1 MTGSLK
7 AATLSLAVLAAA
19 ALAASAAESRTWTT
33 AAGIRFTMSDRALAA
48 ARDGREI
55 FSTTALLAEKRRE
68 FDADVEER
76 ARELLAP
83 DPPEYGEP
91 IADATIS
98 YRPLSVVGPLV
109 SLEVAGGGYSPG
121 AAHPYGFQIIE
132 VIDVTRPDAKPS
144 LLDYYEERALV
155 EALAADPWIR
165 RVGAAA
171 EAPLPRTSL
180 SALAA
185 ALNDASP
192 GAEEGD
198 VGCSLDAFFSVRLV
212 HSFAFHHRAGD
223 KVAVRIGIPYAHEVC
238 RGEMHEVGLL
248 LPIPAALRAE
258 LARADKREAGFL
270 AKDAPAAPP
279 YQEKFEA
286 DLRDV
291 ARRLKA
297 R

>member
-1 MTGSLK
+1 MK
-7 AATLSLAVLAAA
+7 AVSLSLVAVAVA
-19 ALAASAAESRTWTT
+19 ALAGYAAETRTWTT
-33 AAGIRFTMSDRALAA
+33 TSGIRFTMSDRALAA
-48 ARDGREI
+48 IRDGREV
-55 FSTTALLAEKRRE
+55 FSTTALLAQQRRE

-76 ARELLAP
+76 ARELLGP
-83 DPPEYGEP
+83 DPTEYPEP
-91 IADATIS
+91 VADETVS

-109 SLEVAGGGYSPG
+109 SLEVASGGYSPG

-132 VIDVTRPDAKPS
+132 VTDVSRPDAKPS
-144 LLDYYEERALV
+144 LLDYYEERTLV
-155 EALAADPWIR
+155 EALVADPWIR

-185 ALNDASP
+185 VLNDASP
-192 GAEEGD
+192 GAEEGE

-212 HSFAFHHRAGD
+212 HSFAFHHRVGD

-248 LPIPAALRAE
+248 LPIPAVLRGE
-258 LARADKREAGFL
+258 LARAEKREAGFL
-270 AKDAPAAPP
+270 AKDAPAAAP
-279 YQEKFEA
+279 YKEKFEA
-286 DLRDV
+286 DLRVV
-291 ARRLKA
+291 AQRLKA